1 MSILKQPKI
10 TNSEIAHIQT
20 LRDMAKVL
28 KARLEKLE
36 NELEANESYVIE
48 LIESGASNECSF
60 NISINQTS
68 RRYPKYKEELE
79 KRLGEKVLNEI
90 IENTEPKIS
99 KKLVIAA

>member
-1 MSILKQPKI
+1 MSSVKQPKI

-36 NELEANESYVIE
+36 NELEANESYVIA
-48 LIESGASNECSF
+48 LLESGASNECSF
-60 NISINQTS
+60 NISINETS
-68 RRYPKYKEELE
+68 RKYPKYKEEVE

-90 IENTEPKIS
+90 IENTEAKIS

>member
-1 MSILKQPKI
+1 MSSVKQPKI
-10 TNSEIAHIQT
+10 TDSEIAHIQT

-48 LIESGASNECSF
+48 LLETGAVNECSF
-60 NISINQTS
+60 NISVSETS

-79 KRLGEKVLNEI
+79 KRLGEKVLNQI
-90 IENTEPKIS
+90 IENTEAKVS